1 MSLISLLFNQ
11 LNIPLATHK
20 TVGPDTCLEYLGIVL
35 DTKNMEAR
43 LPENKVLRICDFF
56 NSFKDKKSCT
66 KRQLLSLLGHLN
78 FATRIIRPGRSFV
91 SHFISLSTT
100 VKELHHYVKLDAE
113 VRLDIDMWQKF
124 LSNWNRVSFFLNDN
138 ITNSAD
144 MHLYTDSTDKAFAG
158 IYYHKWFQSEFPPNL
173 ISEDM
178 ALLELYPI
186 IVACVL
192 WGNKWNRKRILFH
205 CDNMSTVQI
214 INKGRSKV
222 KVIMKLLRRLTWCAA
237 KHNFTV
243 HAQHVPGKL
252 NSVADALS
260 RFQMETFRKLA
271 PKADTRPTPCLPLKE
286 LLMIQSILKK
296 ICGSML

>member
-1 MSLISLLFNQ
+1 
-11 LNIPLATHK
+11 
-20 TVGPDTCLEYLGIVL
+20 
-35 DTKNMEAR
+35 MEAH
-43 LPENKVLRICDFF
+43 LPEDKVSRICDFL

-78 FATRIIRPGRSFV
+78 FATRIIRPGRSFM
-91 SHFISLSTT
+91 SNLINLSST

-113 VRLDIDMWQKF
+113 VRLDIGMWQKF

-158 IYYHKWFQSEFPPNL
+158 IYYHKWFLSEFPPNL
-173 ISEDM
+173 ISEDSEKMSM

-186 IVACVL
+186 VVSCVL

-222 KVIMKLLRRLTWCAA
+222 KVIMKLPRRLAWCAA

-260 RFQMETFRKLA
+260 HFLMETFRKLA
-271 PKADTRPTPCLPLKE
+271 PEADMKPTLCPPLTE
-286 LLMIQSILKK
+286 LLMI
-296 ICGSML
+296 

>member
-1 MSLISLLFNQ
+1 
-11 LNIPLATHK
+11 
-20 TVGPDTCLEYLGIVL
+20 
-35 DTKNMEAR
+35 
-43 LPENKVLRICDFF
+43 
-56 NSFKDKKSCT
+56 
-66 KRQLLSLLGHLN
+66 
-78 FATRIIRPGRSFV
+78 
-91 SHFISLSTT
+91 
-100 VKELHHYVKLDAE
+100 
-113 VRLDIDMWQKF
+113 
-124 LSNWNRVSFFLNDN
+124 
-138 ITNSAD
+138 

-173 ISEDM
+173 ISEDSEKVSM
-178 ALLELYPI
+178 ALLELPVYPI
-186 IVACVL
+186 VVACVL

-271 PKADTRPTPCLPLKE
+271 PKADTRPTPCPPLTE
-286 LLMIQSILKK
+286 LLMI
-296 ICGSML
+296 